1 MIHGDENYFTT
12 ISGRRF
18 WPLDPREG
26 DVDIEDIAHA
36 LALQCRFN
44 GHVCDFYSVAQH
56 SVIVSHHVAPS
67 SALHGLLHDAAEAYI
82 GDMTRVLKHDPSMK
96 LFKDCDNLLT
106 ALIYKR
112 FGLSPIEP
120 VDVKQ
125 ADVTLLQDEVRCV
138 ALHPEQR
145 PLYMQGPG
153 FNLDITPWG
162 PSRAKE
168 VFLWRF
174 DQLRQR

>member
-18 WPLDPREG
+18 WPLDPRAE

-44 GHVCDFYSVAQH
+44 GHVRQFYSVAQH
-56 SVIVSHHVAPS
+56 SVIVSHHVASP
-67 SALHGLLHDAAEAYI
+67 LHGLLHDAAEAYI
-82 GDMTRVLKHDPSMK
+82 GDMTRVLKHDPKMAR
-96 LFKDCDNLLT
+96 FKECDIRLT
-106 ALIYKR
+106 GLIYQK
-112 FGLSPIEP
+112 FGLGEEP
-120 VDVKQ
+120 PDVKI

-145 PLYMQGPG
+145 PPYMQGPG
-153 FNLDITPWG
+153 FNLEIEPWG
-162 PSRAKE
+162 PERAE
-168 VFLWRF
+168 QIFLFRF
-174 DQLRQR
+174 DQLRSAK